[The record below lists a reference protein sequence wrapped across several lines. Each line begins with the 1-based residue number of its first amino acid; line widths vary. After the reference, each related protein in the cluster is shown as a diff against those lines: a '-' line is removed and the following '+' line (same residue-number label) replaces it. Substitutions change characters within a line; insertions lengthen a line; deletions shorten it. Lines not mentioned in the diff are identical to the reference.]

1 MSVSVI
7 WIWIRWEKEFI
18 QPSNSEKGVYFLSV
32 WCIQVFMYLCLDIPR
47 EQFRRKHAD
56 IQKEISKHTSENM
69 DDTNALETDCWHTS
83 QGTTSGR

>member
-1 MSVSVI
+1 M
-7 WIWIRWEKEFI
+7 K
-18 QPSNSEKGVYFLSV
+18 KVYFFISMV
-32 WCIQVFMYLCLDIPR
+32 YIGVHVSCLDIPR

-69 DDTNALETDCWHTS
+69 DDTNALETNCWHTS